1 MVMIEYFTAKVAILR
16 QAQGRVAKV
25 LSFLFFSETEKNKNE
40 PALRGLFRFTSHG
53 IGGIK
58 PAVFYRN

>member
-1 MVMIEYFTAKVAILR
+1 MVMIEYFTAKVAKF
-16 QAQGRVAKV
+16 AKV